1 MDWDELQYKVNELA
15 EEAISQAIDLSPTQL
30 GFDRRS
36 ASRFYLLP
44 DQWIAHSMSDRRTA
58 EYYGGLEYVPAEYV
72 QQVGDFVFYSVENE
86 RIAGHVENYQP

>member
-44 DQWIAHSMSDRRTA
+44 DQWIA
-58 EYYGGLEYVPAEYV
+58 
-72 QQVGDFVFYSVENE
+72 
-86 RIAGHVENYQP
+86 GHVENYQP